1 MTDEEIVERLNARDE
16 AGLDELRQKYGK
28 LLKSVA
34 YGILRSSQDAE
45 ECESE
50 ALLRAWNSIPP
61 ARPERLTGY
70 LCQIAR
76 RAALDRYDYNNAAK
90 RSGEALPLDEL
101 SEYIGGI
108 GDAAERL
115 SENELTR
122 LLNGFLM
129 AQDYDTRVIFMRRY
143 WFGDT
148 TAETAKRLHVSQS
161 MVKSRISRTLK
172 KLREYLRKEGYDL

>member
-1 MTDEEIVERLNARDE
+1 MNDEEIIKLFEARDE
-16 AGLDELRQKYGK
+16 NGISAAGERYGK
-28 LLKSVA
+28 LLRSVA
-34 YGILRSSQDAE
+34 RGILRSEQDAE

-61 ARPERLTGY
+61 ARPERLCAY
-70 LCQIAR
+70 LCRIAR
-76 RAALDRYDYNNAAK
+76 RLALDRYDYNNAAK
-90 RSGEALPLDEL
+90 RSGESLPLDEL
-101 SEYIGGI
+101 AEYIGSGN
-108 GDAAERL
+108 AAERL

-129 AQDYDTRVIFMRRY
+129 AQDRDTRVIFMRRY

-161 MVKSRISRTLK
+161 MVKSRLSRTLK

>member
-1 MTDEEIVERLNARDE
+1 MTDEEMIQLLHARDE
-16 AGLDELRQKYGK
+16 KGLDALRKKYGM

-34 YGILRSSQDAE
+34 YGILRSAQDAE

-61 ARPERLTGY
+61 AKPEHLTGY

-90 RSGEALPLDEL
+90 RSGESLPLDEL
-101 SEYIGGI
+101 AEYISGG

-115 SENELTR
+115 SESELTR
-122 LLNGFLM
+122 LLNSFLM
-129 AQDYDTRVIFMRRY
+129 AQESDTRVIFMRRY

-148 TAETAKRLHVSQS
+148 TAEIAKRLHVSQS
-161 MVKSRISRTLK
+161 MVKSRLSRTLK
-172 KLREYLRKEGYDL
+172 KLRDYLRKEGYDL